1 MKTIKQTILGF
12 ALSVFSISA
21 SAQAPCHASFT
32 YSTDATTCLTHF
44 INTST
49 GTALTHHWYIDG
61 ISYTS
66 ADPIVSLP
74 NGNIDVQLQNYTS
87 SGMFCDS
94 TWQQVNINC
103 GGNTNTV
110 TPSQASF
117 TYYTDSTTCLTHF
130 INTSTGTALTYQW
143 YIDGISYTST
153 NPIVS
158 LPNGNVDVQLQNSS
172 LGMFCDSTWQNVNIN
187 CGGITNT
194 VTPCQASFTYY
205 TDSTT
210 CLTHFINTSTGTAL
224 TYQWYI
230 DGISYTSAN
239 PIVSLPNGN
248 IDVQLQNY
256 NSSGMFC
263 DSTWQN
269 VNISCGSGTVNPT
282 GCHANASFSIFKD
295 SSNVGNYFAYNLSTG
310 TGVLSYLW
318 NFGDGSTSTQQYPFH
333 QYATPGHYIV
343 CLTITATSGTATCT
357 DSNCD
362 SSSVHKMSAGFLMGQ
377 LNVKPQVT
385 TGVKE
390 NAIING
396 LNAFPNPMAD
406 ELTIEVELTN
416 NKVDFTYSIIDAL
429 GQVVLNNKLVDSKT
443 IVNTTSLDKG
453 FYFLTISSSDKKSE
467 KTIKLVK

>member
-1 MKTIKQTILGF
+1 MKKIKQTILGLT
-12 ALSVFSISA
+12 LSVFSITA
-21 SAQAPCHASFT
+21 SAQSPCQASFI
-32 YSTDATTCLTHF
+32 YSTNPNTCLTHF
-44 INTST
+44 TNTST
-49 GTALTHHWYIDG
+49 GTALTYQWYING

-74 NGNIDVQLQNYTS
+74 NGNVDVQLQNYNS

-94 TWQQVNINC
+94 TWQQVNIKC
-103 GGNTNTV
+103 GGTNTV
-110 TPSQASF
+110 TPCKASF

-130 INTSTGTALTYQW
+130 INTSTGTALTHLW
-143 YIDGISYTST
+143 NINGISYNSA
-153 NPIVS
+153 NPIVN
-158 LPNGNVDVQLQNSS
+158 LPNGTIYVRLKNKSS
-172 LGMFCDSTWQNVNIN
+172 GILCDTASQYVYIN
-187 CGGITNT
+187 CGGTST
-194 VTPCQASFTYY
+194 VTPCKASFTYY

-210 CLTHFINTSTGTAL
+210 CLTHFINTSTGTGL
-224 TYQWYI
+224 TYNWYI
-230 DGISYTSAN
+230 NGVYYSTAN
-239 PIVSLPNGN
+239 PIVSLPNGVFN
-248 IDVQLQNY
+248 AYLQN
-256 NSSGMFC
+256 SSLGMFC
-263 DSTWQN
+263 DSTSQY
-269 VNISCGSGTVNPT
+269 VYVSCGSGTVNPN
-282 GCHANASFSIFKD
+282 GCKAKASFSIFKD

-429 GQVVLNNKLVDSKT
+429 GQVVLSNKLVDSKT

-453 FYFLTISSSDKKSE
+453 FYFLTIFSSDKKSE